1 MAEKSSFKR
10 LKLYSFKLNALLEI
24 TQAINEN
31 LSVEELL
38 DRYRS
43 ILTDELSI
51 GKIAIYK
58 LNDKWEAILTS
69 GLSQKDLS
77 GVNVEEDLL
86 HIKAI
91 TFVTASPNE
100 RLKNFD
106 IIIPVITQDTPLA
119 FVLIGIS
126 TKKAKVS
133 VPRSNTSTSY
143 RPFPMSSS

>member
-31 LSVEELL
+31 LSVEQLL

-58 LNDKWEAILTS
+58 MNERWETILTS

-106 IIIPVITQDTPLA
+106 IIIPVITQDSPLA
-119 FVLIGIS
+119 FVLIGDIDEEEQ
-126 TKKAKVS
+126 
-133 VPRSNTSTSY
+133 
-143 RPFPMSSS
+143 

>member
-31 LSVEELL
+31 LSGEELL

-58 LNDKWEAILTS
+58 LNDKWDTIQTS
-69 GLSQKDLS
+69 GLSKKVLS
-77 GVNVEEDLL
+77 GVNVE
-86 HIKAI
+86 
-91 TFVTASPNE
+91 
-100 RLKNFD
+100 
-106 IIIPVITQDTPLA
+106 
-119 FVLIGIS
+119 
-126 TKKAKVS
+126 
-133 VPRSNTSTSY
+133 
-143 RPFPMSSS
+143 